1 MAGEGKT
8 AMSQEG
14 FSGGWRGAVAG
25 GGAGGGGG
33 GWASGGAVLA
43 ALLLVALM
51 LMVTSSNEAR
61 DQALASERHSYDVM
75 LLTRTVDGTIARA
88 EAALGRYVL
97 DEDVLNSGS

>member
-1 MAGEGKT
+1 MAGED
-8 AMSQEG
+8 MEVM
-14 FSGGWRGAVAG
+14 SGGRSSGTWGGVLASAGAE
-25 GGAGGGGG
+25 
-33 GWASGGAVLA
+33 LA

-61 DQALASERHSYDVM
+61 DEALASERHSYDVM

-97 DEDVLNSGS
+97 DEDVTTSGSVYGTEWRQAQ